1 MTLPNVNTLLWLLRT
16 YTLIAVISMVA
27 GCVNTTTSTATDR
40 LKAPAAAHA
49 GALAGD
55 DLPAIRST
63 GRALLASLAALGD
76 W

>member
-1 MTLPNVNTLLWLLRT
+1 MRGSMKLTLALVPLMALTV
-16 YTLIAVISMVA
+16 S
-27 GCVNTTTSTATDR
+27 GCVSSATSTATDR
-40 LKAPAAAHA
+40 LKPLAAAHA

-55 DLPAIRST
+55 DMAAARTT